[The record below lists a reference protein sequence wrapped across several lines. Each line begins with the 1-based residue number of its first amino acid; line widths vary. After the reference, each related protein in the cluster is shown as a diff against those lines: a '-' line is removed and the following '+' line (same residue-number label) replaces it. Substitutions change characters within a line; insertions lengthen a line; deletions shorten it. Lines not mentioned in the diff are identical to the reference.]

1 MAKTTLSGLSTRPLD
16 SAWRRAILDRGLSHK
31 QEVVMAWK
39 RSFLVVANVTAT
51 SDQLIE
57 TLKVRAEQEQS
68 SFTLVIPATPFGGG
82 REAAQNMLSEALA
95 QLREAGLE
103 ADGSVGNADPIL
115 AVTDTWDPKKYD
127 EIILSTLPMR
137 FSKWLHAGLP
147 ERISK
152 LTDAPVTHVVSQP
165 AKPELEVE
173 APPAHHDPGMGPL
186 SVLSWGARKQN

>member
-1 MAKTTLSGLSTRPLD
+1 VR
-16 SAWRRAILDRGLSHK
+16 
-31 QEVVMAWK
+31 WK

-51 SDQLIE
+51 SDELIE
-57 TLKVRAEQEQS
+57 VLKARAAQERAA
-68 SFTLVIPATPFGGG
+68 FTLVIPATPFGGG
-82 REAAQNMLSEALA
+82 RQAALTTLSEALD

-115 AVTDTWDPKKYD
+115 AVTDAWDPKRYD
-127 EIILSTLPMR
+127 EIVVSTLPMR

-165 AKPELEVE
+165 PKPEHEV
-173 APPAHHDPGMGPL
+173 APPPAHSNNGMGPL
-186 SVLSWGARKQN
+186 QVLSWGARREH